1 MKIYY
6 KTFIFIILIIA
17 VSSNGFSQGEG
28 IHKVGTTSFQFLK
41 VMPDARS
48 AAMGEAFSAAANNSE
63 AIFSNPAAIAKVT
76 GFDVSLSYLDWLL
89 DMNHQSFSFAY
100 AIPGIGTIGLL
111 GIITNVGDVKET
123 SVDYLFRDEESGIY
137 NPGLTG
143 RTVSPGAQVFGV
155 SFARYLTD
163 KFAFGVTAKYARED
177 LVARAASALIFD
189 GGFTYRTGLRS
200 LELGSAIRHFGPE
213 VKFLKHGESYPLPQT
228 LTIGVSGYLISP
240 ENSFLLHANDHKLL
254 LAYDMVEARDYG
266 QQYHLGFEYSIRD
279 MLYLRGG
286 YKFNYDE
293 EGLTFGFGLNIFHTR
308 VDYSYGDFGES
319 LDSVHR
325 FSIGFEKK

>member
-1 MKIYY
+1 MKINF
-6 KTFIFIILIIA
+6 KSFIFIFLIMMMNI
-17 VSSNGFSQGEG
+17 NGFGQGEG

-48 AAMGEAFSAAANNSE
+48 TAMGEAFTAVANNSE
-63 AIFSNPAAIAKVT
+63 AVFWNPAAIAKVT

-100 AIPGIGTIGLL
+100 TMSGIGTIGIL
-111 GIITNVGDVKET
+111 GIITNVGDIKET
-123 SVDYLFRDEESGIY
+123 RVDHLYRDQTTGTY

-143 RTVSPGAQVFGV
+143 RIVSPGAQVFGV
-155 SFARYLTD
+155 SFARYVTD
-163 KFAFGVTAKYARED
+163 KFAFGFTVKYARED
-177 LVARAASALIFD
+177 LVEYAASALIFD
-189 GGFTYRTGLRS
+189 GGFVYRTGFRS
-200 LELGSAIRHFGPE
+200 LELASSIRHFGPE
-213 VKFLKHGESYPLPQT
+213 VKFLKDGESYPLPQT

-240 ENSFLLHANDHKLL
+240 ENSFFLQSKEHKLL

-266 QQYHLGFEYSIRD
+266 QQYHMGVEYSMRD

-293 EGLTFGFGLNIFHTR
+293 EGLTLGFGFNIFNTR
-308 VDYSYGDFGES
+308 IDYSYGDFGES
-319 LDSVHR
+319 LDAVHR
-325 FSIGFEKK
+325 FSIGFMKK

>member
-1 MKIYY
+1 MKI
-6 KTFIFIILIIA
+6 TFKIFIILLLILTA
-17 VSSNGFSQGEG
+17 SSNSFGQDEG

-48 AAMGEAFSAAANNSE
+48 TAMGEAFTAAANNSE

-76 GFDVSLSYLDWLL
+76 GFDVSLSYLDWLVEI
-89 DMNHQSFSFAY
+89 NHQSFSFAY
-100 AIPGIGTIGLL
+100 SIPNIGTIGLL
-111 GIITNVGDVKET
+111 GIITNVGDIRET
-123 SVDYLFRDEESGIY
+123 SVDFLYRDETTDIY
-137 NPGLTG
+137 IPGLTG

-163 KFAFGVTAKYARED
+163 KFAFGVTVKYARED
-177 LVARAASALIFD
+177 LVVQSASSLVFD

-200 LELGSAIRHFGPE
+200 LELASAIRHFGPE
-213 VKFLKHGESYPLPQT
+213 VKFLKDGESYPLPQT

-240 ENSFLLHANDHKLL
+240 ENSFLLSAKNHKLL

-266 QQYHLGFEYSIRD
+266 QQYHLGLEYSIRD
-279 MLYLRGG
+279 ILFLRGG

-293 EGLTFGFGLNIFHTR
+293 EGLTLGFGFNLFHTR